1 MRAVLYALLVS
12 AFACA
17 GGGSGG
23 GPPGGDDEPPPSDGP
38 DNPVEDAPP
47 TPVSGLGSTCTPDQA
62 NPQGTCP
69 TGFTCL
75 NLMDGT
81 NPWCSKTCQ
90 TGANDTCAADYT
102 GPGKAQCVFQITP
115 AGGGAAENFC
125 AVICMDNT
133 GNNQICPAGTCN
145 GTCPGT
151 LACTAPLTDQNNN
164 TVANACE

>member
-1 MRAVLYALLVS
+1 MKFVACALVGF
-12 AFACA
+12 AFACGSA
-17 GGGSGG
+17 GSS
-23 GPPGGDDEPPPSDGP
+23 GPPGGDD
-38 DNPVEDAPP
+38 DNPADAPSNTVDSP
-47 TPVSGLGSTCTPDQA
+47 TTPVVGLGTTCTPDQA

-69 TGFTCL
+69 AGFTCL

-90 TGANDTCAADYT
+90 TGANDACATDYS

-133 GNNQICPAGTCN
+133 GNNQLCPATQCT

-151 LACTAPLTDQNNN
+151 LACTAPLSDGTN